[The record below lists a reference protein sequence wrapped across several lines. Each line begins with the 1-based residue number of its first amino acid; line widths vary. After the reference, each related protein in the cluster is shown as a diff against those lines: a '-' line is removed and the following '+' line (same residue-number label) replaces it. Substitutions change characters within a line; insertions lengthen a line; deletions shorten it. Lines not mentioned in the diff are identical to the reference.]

1 VKFTPLELF
10 GHTLSQINPLRGLTM
25 ARVVQELEA
34 GERGDYAMLQWLYRF
49 IEKRDAVLRGAKRR
63 TLASVKKLEWD
74 VKIPG
79 ELKGADLARAEKQK
93 AKLLE
98 DYNRISNL
106 KRSLGELAL
115 CEFRGFAHLEK
126 IEGADGNVIELR
138 HVPQWHWCR
147 DGLYGEWQFNAD
159 ASRGGIKG
167 DPIDRSRFII
177 REIDDPI
184 NEIAVICFTRKGLS
198 QKDFDG
204 FIARFGI
211 PFVFWIM
218 SEQMA
223 AAVANDTAKL
233 AEFQTL
239 MRGIGSDGEGILPGG
254 ALETLEGGG
263 GPGPF
268 VEHLDYQDK
277 QIVMA
282 ATSGLLTM
290 LTESTGMN
298 SGQADS
304 HSDTFDD
311 LAQAL
316 AAEISEV
323 MQDQFDRPVLAKHF
337 PGEEPL
343 CYFELAAKDEQD
355 VATVVNDAKELEAA
369 GWEMD
374 TGELSEKSGYKL
386 TRIAPEIRSQRSGV
400 RGQGQP
406 PVTNRASTPRG
417 ASLTDREKSF
427 LKGGADELA
436 GLLADAVAENLNS
449 QNSKF
454 KEGEDE

>member
-1 VKFTPLELF
+1 
-10 GHTLSQINPLRGLTM
+10 M
-25 ARVVQELEA
+25 ARVVSELEA
-34 GERGDYAMLQWLYRF
+34 GERGDYASLQWLYRF

-63 TLASVKKLEWD
+63 LLSSVMKLDWD

-79 ELKGADLARAEKQK
+79 ELEGDKLKKAELQQ

-98 DYNRISNL
+98 HYNKVSNL
-106 KRSLGELAL
+106 KKALSELAL

-126 IEGADGNVIELR
+126 IEDATGEIIELR

-147 DGLYGEWQFNAD
+147 DGLYGEWKFNPD
-159 ASRGGIKG
+159 ASRGGIQG
-167 DPIDRSRFII
+167 DPIDTRRFII

-184 NEIAVICFTRKGLS
+184 NEIAVICFCRKGLS

-211 PFVFWIM
+211 PFIFWIM

-233 AEFQTL
+233 AEFQNL

-254 ALETLEGGG
+254 TLETLS
-263 GPGPF
+263 PGNAGENPF
-268 VEHLDYQDK
+268 LSHLDYQDK

-298 SGQADS
+298 SGQANS

-311 LAQAL
+311 IAQAL
-316 AAEISEV
+316 AADISET
-323 MQDQFDRPVLAKHF
+323 MQEQFDKPQLEKFF
-337 PGEEPL
+337 PGEDAL
-343 CYFELAAKDEQD
+343 CYFELAAKDVQD
-355 VATVVNDAKELEAA
+355 VATIVEDAVTLNDA
-369 GWEMD
+369 GFEMD
-374 TGELSEKSGYKL
+374 LEELKEKTGYKL
-386 TRIAPEIRSQRSGV
+386 TRKNSEGQRATQP
-400 RGQGQP
+400 GQM
-406 PVTNRASTPRG
+406 NRAKPKPKAADAPLSEPER
-417 ASLTDREKSF
+417 KF
-427 LKGGADELA
+427 LQSGSEELA
-436 GLLADAVAENLNS
+436 VLLAESLLDDT
-449 QNSKF
+449 
-454 KEGEDE
+454 KEKQS

>member
-1 VKFTPLELF
+1 MCVKFTPLEVF

-25 ARVVQELEA
+25 SRVVSELEA

-49 IEKRDAVLRGAKRR
+49 VEKRDAVLRGAKRR
-63 TLASVKKLEWD
+63 TLAAVKKLDWD

-79 ELKGADLARAEKQK
+79 ELKDEKLARAEKQK

-98 DYNRISNL
+98 EYNKVSNL
-106 KRSLGELAL
+106 KRALGEMAL
-115 CEFRGFAHLEK
+115 CEFRGFTHLEK
-126 IEGADGNVIELR
+126 IEDTAGSVIELR

-147 DGLYGEWQFNAD
+147 DGLYGEWEFNED
-159 ASRGGIKG
+159 ASRGGTRG
-167 DPIDRSRFII
+167 DAIDASRFII

-184 NEIAVICFTRKGLS
+184 NEIAVICFCRKGLS

-223 AAVANDTAKL
+223 NAVAQDPQML
-233 AEFQTL
+233 REFQSL
-239 MRGIGSDGEGILPGG
+239 MRNIGSDGEGILPGG
-254 ALETLEGGG
+254 SLETLEGGG

-316 AAEISEV
+316 AGEISEE
-323 MQDQFDRPVLAKHF
+323 MQEQFDKPVLAKFF
-337 PGEEPL
+337 PGEEVL

-355 VATVVNDAKELEAA
+355 VATIVSDAAELEAA

-386 TRIAPEIRSQRSGV
+386 TRIAPEMRGGSGKDAAGEV
-400 RGQGQP
+400 K
-406 PVTNRASTPRG
+406 VFNRAKTPRN
-417 ASLTDREKSF
+417 APLSESERSF
-427 LKGGADELA
+427 LRGGADELA
-436 GLLADAVAENLNS
+436 EMLASAVVKEVPSAE
-449 QNSKF
+449 
-454 KEGEDE
+454 